1 VSPVLSGKAHIY
13 STTLLN
19 ILEDNTMTTINTNI
33 AAMTAANSIKTND
46 RSMSVAMERLSTGLR
61 INSAS
66 DDAAGLAIATK
77 MTSQIRGL
85 DAAARNAN
93 DAISMIQVA
102 DGAASEITD
111 MLQRMRELT
120 VQSSNGVNSTADRA
134 NLDQEFVQLAQAI
147 DKIAETTEFNGRKIL
162 NGDADGAGDSTVTF
176 QVGSNSG
183 ANEQLDVNFADFN
196 LAAGTTAGTQGVD
209 TLAITTASVTAGNI
223 FVLTDVEGNTIT
235 VSDAN
240 IVTARNTLG
249 SGVGTNLQDAD
260 YDVLALAINTAID
273 ANANFAQMTAA
284 NSGAN
289 TITFTQDVAGSG
301 SILAANQ
308 IDSSSVG
315 SALNSG
321 SVSSTTVGSATGGAG
336 NPMAADISA
345 FSSTGIDESNYTDTL
360 DKLDAALVGVAS
372 QRATFGAAINTLE
385 HTVDNLVTT
394 SANQS
399 AARSQ
404 IQDAD
409 YAAETTALARTQI
422 ISQASTAMLSQA
434 NQASQGVLAL
444 LR

>member
-1 VSPVLSGKAHIY
+1 
-13 STTLLN
+13 
-19 ILEDNTMTTINTNI
+19 MTTINTNI

-240 IVTARNTLG
+240 IVTAQSTLG

-372 QRATFGAAINTLE
+372 QRATFGAAINALE

>member
-1 VSPVLSGKAHIY
+1 
-13 STTLLN
+13 
-19 ILEDNTMTTINTNI
+19 MTTINTNI

-46 RSMSVAMERLSTGLR
+46 RSMAVAMERLSTGLR

-66 DDAAGLAIATK
+66 DDAAGLAISTK

-120 VQSSNGVNSTADRA
+120 VQSSNGVNSTTDRA
-134 NLDQEFVQLAQAI
+134 NLDQEFVQLALAI

-162 NGDADGAGDSTVTF
+162 NGDADGSGDSIVTF
-176 QVGSNSG
+176 QVGANSG
-183 ANEQLDVNFADFN
+183 ANEQLDVDFSDFN

-209 TLAITTASVTAGNI
+209 TLAITTASVTAGSDLVI
-223 FVLTDVEGNTIT
+223 TDAEGDTITLTDTKVAVVGGTGTTLQN
-235 VSDAN
+235 VSYADLA
-240 IVTARNTLG
+240 TAL
-249 SGVGTNLQDAD
+249 NLE
-260 YDVLALAINTAID
+260 ID
-273 ANANFAQMTAA
+273 ANTSFAQMAAA

-308 IDSSSVG
+308 LAAGVG

-336 NPMAADISA
+336 NPMAADLSA
-345 FSSTGIDESNYTDTL
+345 FSSTGIDESNYADTL
-360 DKLDAALVGVAS
+360 NKLDAALEGVAS
-372 QRATFGAAINTLE
+372 QRATFGAAVNTLE

-394 SANQS
+394 SGNQS

-404 IQDAD
+404 ILDAD

-422 ISQASTAMLSQA
+422 ISQAGTAMLSQA
-434 NQASQGVLAL
+434 NQAAQGVLAL

>member
-1 VSPVLSGKAHIY
+1 
-13 STTLLN
+13 
-19 ILEDNTMTTINTNI
+19 MTTINTNI

-120 VQSSNGVNSTADRA
+120 VQSSNGVNSTADKA

-176 QVGSNSG
+176 QVGANSG

-209 TLAITTASVTAGNI
+209 TLAFTAASVTAGSDLVI
-223 FVLTDVEGNTIT
+223 TDAEGDTITLTD
-235 VSDAN
+235 DK
-240 IVTARNTLG
+240 VTAVVGSATTLQNV
-249 SGVGTNLQDAD
+249 S
-260 YDVLALAINTAID
+260 YDDLAAAINIEIG
-273 ANANFAQMTAA
+273 ANASFAQMAA
-284 NSGAN
+284 VDSGAN

-308 IDSSSVG
+308 VVAGVG

-434 NQASQGVLAL
+434 NQAAQGVLAL

>member
-1 VSPVLSGKAHIY
+1 
-13 STTLLN
+13 
-19 ILEDNTMTTINTNI
+19 MTTINTNI

-46 RSMSVAMERLSTGLR
+46 RSMAVAMERLSTGLR

-66 DDAAGLAIATK
+66 DDAAGLAISTK

-120 VQSSNGVNSTADRA
+120 VQSSNGVNSTTDRA
-134 NLDQEFVQLAQAI
+134 NLDQEFVQLALAI

-162 NGDADGAGDSTVTF
+162 NGDADGSGDSIVTF
-176 QVGSNSG
+176 QVGANSG
-183 ANEQLDVNFADFN
+183 ANEQLDVDFSDFN

-209 TLAITTASVTAGNI
+209 TLAITTASVTVSSDLVITDAEGDTI
-223 FVLTDVEGNTIT
+223 TLTDAKVAAVGGAGTTLQNVSYADLATALNVE
-235 VSDAN
+235 
-240 IVTARNTLG
+240 
-249 SGVGTNLQDAD
+249 
-260 YDVLALAINTAID
+260 ID
-273 ANANFAQMTAA
+273 ANASFAQMAAA

-308 IDSSSVG
+308 LAAGVG

-336 NPMAADISA
+336 NPMAADLSA
-345 FSSTGIDESNYTDTL
+345 FSSTGIDESNYADTL
-360 DKLDAALVGVAS
+360 NKLDAALEGVAS
-372 QRATFGAAINTLE
+372 QRATFGAAVNTLE

-394 SANQS
+394 SGNQS

-404 IQDAD
+404 ILDAD

-422 ISQASTAMLSQA
+422 ISQAGTAMLSQA
-434 NQASQGVLAL
+434 NQAAQGVLAL

>member
-1 VSPVLSGKAHIY
+1 MLSGKAHIY

-120 VQSSNGVNSTADRA
+120 VQSSNGVNSTADKA

-162 NGDADGAGDSTVTF
+162 NGDADGSSDSTVTF
-176 QVGSNSG
+176 QVGANSG
-183 ANEQLDVNFADFN
+183 ANEQLDVNFSDFN
-196 LAAGTTAGTQGVD
+196 LAAGTAAVAQAYSYVATDAQVAALTSFSLTDQDGTVVDFDPSGFTTTEDLSSAISTALGAAYTTSVAGDTITITASEAKAQTLSVAAAGGTPTAALTSTATGVD
-209 TLAITTASVTAGNI
+209 
-223 FVLTDVEGNTIT
+223 
-235 VSDAN
+235 
-240 IVTARNTLG
+240 
-249 SGVGTNLQDAD
+249 
-260 YDVLALAINTAID
+260 
-273 ANANFAQMTAA
+273 
-284 NSGAN
+284 
-289 TITFTQDVAGSG
+289 
-301 SILAANQ
+301 
-308 IDSSSVG
+308 
-315 SALNSG
+315 
-321 SVSSTTVGSATGGAG
+321 AT
-336 NPMAADISA
+336 PMAADLSA
-345 FSSTGIDESNYTDTL
+345 FSSTGIDESNYADTL

-434 NQASQGVLAL
+434 NQAAQGVLAL

>member
-1 VSPVLSGKAHIY
+1 
-13 STTLLN
+13 
-19 ILEDNTMTTINTNI
+19 MTTINTNI

-120 VQSSNGVNSTADRA
+120 VQSSNGVNSTADKA

-176 QVGSNSG
+176 QVGANSG

-209 TLAITTASVTAGNI
+209 TLAVTAASVTAGSDLVI
-223 FVLTDVEGNTIT
+223 TDAEGDTITLTD
-235 VSDAN
+235 DK
-240 IVTARNTLG
+240 VTAVVGSATTLQNV
-249 SGVGTNLQDAD
+249 SYAD
-260 YDVLALAINTAID
+260 LAAAINIEIG
-273 ANANFAQMTAA
+273 ANASFAQMAA
-284 NSGAN
+284 VDSGAN

-308 IDSSSVG
+308 VVAGVG

-345 FSSTGIDESNYTDTL
+345 FSSTGIDESNYADTL

-434 NQASQGVLAL
+434 NQAAQGVLAL

>member
-1 VSPVLSGKAHIY
+1 
-13 STTLLN
+13 
-19 ILEDNTMTTINTNI
+19 MTTINTNI

-120 VQSSNGVNSTADRA
+120 VQSSNGVNSTADKA

-176 QVGSNSG
+176 QVGANSG

-209 TLAITTASVTAGNI
+209 TLAVTAASVTAGSDLVI
-223 FVLTDVEGNTIT
+223 TDAEGDTITLTDAKVAAVAVAGTTLQN
-235 VSDAN
+235 VSY
-240 IVTARNTLG
+240 
-249 SGVGTNLQDAD
+249 AD
-260 YDVLALAINTAID
+260 LAAAINIEIG
-273 ANANFAQMTAA
+273 ANASFAQMAA
-284 NSGAN
+284 VDSGAN

-308 IDSSSVG
+308 VVAGVG

-434 NQASQGVLAL
+434 NQAAQGVLAL

>member
-1 VSPVLSGKAHIY
+1 
-13 STTLLN
+13 
-19 ILEDNTMTTINTNI
+19 
-33 AAMTAANSIKTND
+33 
-46 RSMSVAMERLSTGLR
+46 
-61 INSAS
+61 
-66 DDAAGLAIATK
+66 
-77 MTSQIRGL
+77 
-85 DAAARNAN
+85 
-93 DAISMIQVA
+93 
-102 DGAASEITD
+102 
-111 MLQRMRELT
+111 
-120 VQSSNGVNSTADRA
+120 
-134 NLDQEFVQLAQAI
+134 
-147 DKIAETTEFNGRKIL
+147 
-162 NGDADGAGDSTVTF
+162 
-176 QVGSNSG
+176 
-183 ANEQLDVNFADFN
+183 
-196 LAAGTTAGTQGVD
+196 
-209 TLAITTASVTAGNI
+209 
-223 FVLTDVEGNTIT
+223 
-235 VSDAN
+235 
-240 IVTARNTLG
+240 
-249 SGVGTNLQDAD
+249 
-260 YDVLALAINTAID
+260 
-273 ANANFAQMTAA
+273 MTAA

>member
-1 VSPVLSGKAHIY
+1 
-13 STTLLN
+13 
-19 ILEDNTMTTINTNI
+19 MTTINTNI

-120 VQSSNGVNSTADRA
+120 VQSSNGVNSTADKA

-176 QVGSNSG
+176 QVGANSG

-209 TLAITTASVTAGNI
+209 TLAVTAASVTAGSDLVI
-223 FVLTDVEGNTIT
+223 TDAEGDTITLTDAKVAAVAVAGTTLQN
-235 VSDAN
+235 VS
-240 IVTARNTLG
+240 
-249 SGVGTNLQDAD
+249 
-260 YDVLALAINTAID
+260 YDDLAAAINIEID
-273 ANANFAQMTAA
+273 ANASFAQMAAA

-308 IDSSSVG
+308 VVAGVG

-345 FSSTGIDESNYTDTL
+345 FSSTGIDESNYADTL

-434 NQASQGVLAL
+434 NQAAQGVLAL

>member
-1 VSPVLSGKAHIY
+1 
-13 STTLLN
+13 
-19 ILEDNTMTTINTNI
+19 MTTINTNI

-120 VQSSNGVNSTADRA
+120 VQSSNGVNSTADKA

-176 QVGSNSG
+176 QVGANSG

-209 TLAITTASVTAGNI
+209 TLAVTVASVTGGSDLVITDAEGDTI
-223 FVLTDVEGNTIT
+223 TLTD
-235 VSDAN
+235 AK
-240 IVTARNTLG
+240 VTAAAGTATTLQNV
-249 SGVGTNLQDAD
+249 S
-260 YDVLALAINTAID
+260 YDILAAAINVEID
-273 ANANFAQMTAA
+273 ANASFAQMAAA

-308 IDSSSVG
+308 VAAGVG

-345 FSSTGIDESNYTDTL
+345 FASTGIDESNYADTL

-372 QRATFGAAINTLE
+372 QRATFGAAVNTLE

-434 NQASQGVLAL
+434 NQAAQGVLAL

>member
-1 VSPVLSGKAHIY
+1 
-13 STTLLN
+13 
-19 ILEDNTMTTINTNI
+19 MTTINTNI

-120 VQSSNGVNSTADRA
+120 VQSSNGVNSTADKA

-176 QVGSNSG
+176 QVGANSG

-209 TLAITTASVTAGNI
+209 TLAVTTASVTAGSDLVI
-223 FVLTDVEGNTIT
+223 TDAEGDTITLTD
-235 VSDAN
+235 AK
-240 IVTARNTLG
+240 VTAAAGAATTLQNV
-249 SGVGTNLQDAD
+249 S
-260 YDVLALAINTAID
+260 YDILAAAINVEID
-273 ANANFAQMTAA
+273 ANASFAQMAAA

-308 IDSSSVG
+308 VAAGVG

-345 FSSTGIDESNYTDTL
+345 FASTGIDESNYADTL

-372 QRATFGAAINTLE
+372 QRATFGAAVNTLE

-434 NQASQGVLAL
+434 NQAAQGVLAL

>member
-1 VSPVLSGKAHIY
+1 
-13 STTLLN
+13 
-19 ILEDNTMTTINTNI
+19 MTTINTNI

-46 RSMSVAMERLSTGLR
+46 RSMAVAMERLSTGMR

-85 DAAARNAN
+85 DTAARNAN

-120 VQSSNGVNSTADRA
+120 VQSSNGVNSDSDRA
-134 NLDQEFVQLAQAI
+134 NLDQEFVQLAKAI

-162 NGDADGAGDSTVTF
+162 NGEANGSASTVTF
-176 QVGSNSG
+176 QVGANDG
-183 ANEQLDVNFADFN
+183 ANEQLEVNFSDFN
-196 LAAGTTAGTQGVD
+196 LENGTVGAKKSSTYVSPDVSSAAEVKFTVGTTEITAASAIYTADAAG
-209 TLAITTASVTAGNI
+209 ASALVAAFKLDSDYPSSGYTVTAA
-223 FVLTDVEGNTIT
+223 DAT
-235 VSDAN
+235 VVWTAN
-240 IVTARNTLG
+240 
-249 SGVGTNLQDAD
+249 
-260 YDVLALAINTAID
+260 
-273 ANANFAQMTAA
+273 
-284 NSGAN
+284 
-289 TITFTQDVAGSG
+289 
-301 SILAANQ
+301 
-308 IDSSSVG
+308 SVG
-315 SALNSG
+315 SDLSTFTLND
-321 SVSSTTVGSATGGAG
+321 GSADVAVKTETAG
-336 NPMAADISA
+336 VDNNPMAADV
-345 FSSTGIDESNYTDTL
+345 SSFKTDGINEGDFADTL
-360 DKLDAALVGVAS
+360 NKLDAALEGVAS
-372 QRATFGAAINTLE
+372 QRATFGAAVNTLE

-422 ISQASTAMLSQA
+422 ISQAGTAMLSQA
-434 NQASQGVLAL
+434 NQAAQGVLAL

>member
-120 VQSSNGVNSTADRA
+120 VQSSNGVNSTADKA

-176 QVGSNSG
+176 QIGANSG

-209 TLAITTASVTAGNI
+209 TLAITTASVTAGSDVVI
-223 FVLTDVEGNTIT
+223 TDAEGDTITLTDAKVAAVGGAGTTLQNVSYDDLATALNVE
-235 VSDAN
+235 
-240 IVTARNTLG
+240 
-249 SGVGTNLQDAD
+249 
-260 YDVLALAINTAID
+260 ID
-273 ANANFAQMTAA
+273 ANTSFAQMAAA

-308 IDSSSVG
+308 IDGSSVG

-372 QRATFGAAINTLE
+372 QRATFGAAINALE

-434 NQASQGVLAL
+434 NQAAQGVLAL

>member
-120 VQSSNGVNSTADRA
+120 VQSSNGVNSTADKA

-176 QVGSNSG
+176 QIGANSG

-209 TLAITTASVTAGNI
+209 TLAITTASVTAGSDVVI
-223 FVLTDVEGNTIT
+223 TDAEGDTITLTDAKVAAVGGAGTTLQNVSYDDLATALNVE
-235 VSDAN
+235 
-240 IVTARNTLG
+240 
-249 SGVGTNLQDAD
+249 
-260 YDVLALAINTAID
+260 ID
-273 ANANFAQMTAA
+273 ANTSFAQMAAA

-308 IDSSSVG
+308 IDGSSVG

-372 QRATFGAAINTLE
+372 QRATFGAAINALE

>member
-1 VSPVLSGKAHIY
+1 
-13 STTLLN
+13 
-19 ILEDNTMTTINTNI
+19 MTTINTNI

-46 RSMSVAMERLSTGLR
+46 RSMAVAMERLSTGLR

-66 DDAAGLAIATK
+66 DDAAGLAISTK

-120 VQSSNGVNSTADRA
+120 VQSSNGVNSTTDRA
-134 NLDQEFVQLAQAI
+134 NLDQEFVQLALAI

-162 NGDADGAGDSTVTF
+162 NGDADGSGDSIVTF
-176 QVGSNSG
+176 QVGANSG
-183 ANEQLDVNFADFN
+183 ANEQLDVDFSDFN

-209 TLAITTASVTAGNI
+209 TLAITTASVTVSSDLVITDAEGDTI
-223 FVLTDVEGNTIT
+223 TLTDAKVAAVGGAGTTLQNVSYADLATALNVE
-235 VSDAN
+235 
-240 IVTARNTLG
+240 
-249 SGVGTNLQDAD
+249 
-260 YDVLALAINTAID
+260 ID
-273 ANANFAQMTAA
+273 ANASFAQMAAA

-308 IDSSSVG
+308 LAAGVG

-321 SVSSTTVGSATGGAG
+321 SVSSRTVGSATGGAG
-336 NPMAADISA
+336 NPMAADLSA
-345 FSSTGIDESNYTDTL
+345 FSSTGIDESNYADTL
-360 DKLDAALVGVAS
+360 NKLDAALEGVAS
-372 QRATFGAAINTLE
+372 QRATFGAAVNTLE

-394 SANQS
+394 SGNQS

-404 IQDAD
+404 ILDAD

-422 ISQASTAMLSQA
+422 ISQAGTAMLSQA
-434 NQASQGVLAL
+434 NQAAQGVLAL

>member
-1 VSPVLSGKAHIY
+1 
-13 STTLLN
+13 
-19 ILEDNTMTTINTNI
+19 MTTINTNI

-120 VQSSNGVNSTADRA
+120 VQSSNGVNSTADKA

-162 NGDADGAGDSTVTF
+162 NGNADGAGDSTVTF
-176 QVGSNSG
+176 QVGANSG

-209 TLAITTASVTAGNI
+209 TLAVTAASVTAGSDLVI
-223 FVLTDVEGNTIT
+223 TDAEGDTITLTD
-235 VSDAN
+235 DK
-240 IVTARNTLG
+240 VTAVVGSATTLQNV
-249 SGVGTNLQDAD
+249 SYAD
-260 YDVLALAINTAID
+260 LAAAINIEIG
-273 ANANFAQMTAA
+273 ANASFAQMAA
-284 NSGAN
+284 VDSGAN

-308 IDSSSVG
+308 VVAGVG

-434 NQASQGVLAL
+434 NQAAQGVLAL

>member
-120 VQSSNGVNSTADRA
+120 VQSSNGVNSTADKA

-209 TLAITTASVTAGNI
+209 TLAITTASVTAGSDVVI
-223 FVLTDVEGNTIT
+223 TDAEGDTITLTDAKVAAVGGAGTTLQNVSYDDLATALNVE
-235 VSDAN
+235 
-240 IVTARNTLG
+240 
-249 SGVGTNLQDAD
+249 
-260 YDVLALAINTAID
+260 ID
-273 ANANFAQMTAA
+273 ANTSFAQMAAA

-308 IDSSSVG
+308 IDGSSVG

-372 QRATFGAAINTLE
+372 QRATFGAAINALE

-434 NQASQGVLAL
+434 NQAAQGVLAL

>member
-1 VSPVLSGKAHIY
+1 
-13 STTLLN
+13 
-19 ILEDNTMTTINTNI
+19 MTTINTNI

-120 VQSSNGVNSTADRA
+120 VQSSNGVNSTADKA

-176 QVGSNSG
+176 QVGANSG

-209 TLAITTASVTAGNI
+209 TLAVTVASVTAGSDLVI
-223 FVLTDVEGNTIT
+223 TDAEGDTITLTDAKVEAVGGAGTTLQN
-235 VSDAN
+235 VS
-240 IVTARNTLG
+240 
-249 SGVGTNLQDAD
+249 
-260 YDVLALAINTAID
+260 YDDLATAINVEID
-273 ANANFAQMTAA
+273 ANASFAQMAAA

-308 IDSSSVG
+308 VVAGVG

-345 FSSTGIDESNYTDTL
+345 FASTGIDESNYADTL

-372 QRATFGAAINTLE
+372 QRATFGAAVNTLE

-434 NQASQGVLAL
+434 NQAAQGVLAL